1 MAIIDLIALE
11 LMVVVAVMVLGNR
24 RGSKTAD
31 VARPIDPE
39 TFRLN
44 EEVKELR
51 ARIHILERAITDNHG
66 STDLA
71 DEIDRLRDR

>member
-1 MAIIDLIALE
+1 MAFIDLFAIAL
-11 LMVVVAVMVLGNR
+11 MVAVAFLVIQKR
-24 RGSKTAD
+24 RGPTDNDAR
-31 VARPIDPE
+31 RPIDPE